1 MTDFALMQDLA
12 LQNNNKIVLL
22 VMDGLGGLP
31 LTPDGLTELET
42 AHTPNM
48 DRLARQGTCG
58 LSVPIAAGVTPGSGP
73 AHLSLFSY
81 DPVKYDIGRGVLEA
95 LGIGFDLGPDDLA
108 ARGNFCTIDE
118 NGLITDRRAGR
129 ISTDTCIRLCDKL
142 QAATGDALPGYQV
155 FVRPVKEHR
164 FALVLRG
171 PGLGGQLTETDPLL
185 VGKPS
190 LPVRDESGTPEGAR
204 AAELVNR
211 WVAVAREALKD
222 EHPANSLNLRGL
234 AKDPGLPNFTKIY
247 GVRAGAIAIYPMYRG
262 VAKLVGMTV
271 LDTGT
276 THQSEIDTL
285 KQHWNDFDFFF
296 VHIKYTDSR
305 GEDGNFDAKVK
316 VIEEIDTLIPQIEA
330 LGPYV
335 LIVTG
340 DHSTP
345 AKLRSHSW
353 HPVPTILWSPD
364 AMPDRCQVFGE
375 RECASL
381 GGLGIFHATTL
392 IPLAMGHAGR
402 VQRYGA

>member
-1 MTDFALMQDLA
+1 MTDFALMQELA
-12 LQNNNKIVLL
+12 QRNNNKIVLL

-31 LTPDGLTELET
+31 MTPDGLTELEA

-58 LSVPIAAGVTPGSGP
+58 LSVPIAPGVTPGSGP
-73 AHLSLFSY
+73 AHLSLFGY
-81 DPVKYDIGRGVLEA
+81 DPIKYDIGRGVLEA

-108 ARGNFCTIDE
+108 ARGNFCTVDE

-129 ISTDTCIRLCDKL
+129 IPTETCVRLCEKL
-142 QAATGDALPGYQV
+142 QAATGDVLPGYQV

-171 PGLGGQLTETDPLL
+171 PGLGGQLTETDPLA
-185 VGKPS
+185 VGKAP
-190 LPVRDESGTPEGAR
+190 LPVRDESGTPEGAHT
-204 AAELVNR
+204 AALVNR
-211 WVAVAREALKD
+211 WIEAAREALKD

-234 AKDPGLPNFTKIY
+234 AKDPGLPNFTQIY
-247 GVRAGAIAIYPMYRG
+247 NLRAGAIAIYPMYRG

-271 LDTGT
+271 LETGN

-305 GEDGNFDAKVK
+305 GEDGDFAAKVK
-316 VIEEIDTLIPQIEA
+316 VIEEVDSLIPQIEA
-330 LGPYV
+330 LKPYV

-353 HPVPTILWSPD
+353 HPVPTLLWSPD

-381 GGLGIFHATTL
+381 GGLGIFHATSL
-392 IPLAMGHAGR
+392 LPMALGHAGR
-402 VQRYGA
+402 LQRYGA